1 MHPRSLIAVMSIVF
15 CHYNILFRG
24 WVHHLAFVLCI
35 HLSRPL
41 STQRNAAP
49 PLPLIVNVVAVL
61 VNTADVATILKTK
74 TFMLVNFLLI
84 STHISFDHWSHP
96 VVSICT
102 RFAVLFPP
110 PILSL
115 FGYPFRFWSN
125 RVLCISHNCFALSVP
140 FNRMSNN
147 RLTRSQSYARTSLS
161 RNPFF
166 TNGVSSSTGNLPS
179 TVASTMSSNT
189 KTFGSGTGL
198 SHMGNG
204 GGGGAGSGGHAAWV
218 QFDPLLN
225 HHSSSGPSAQRHAPP
240 PTPPPKGTT
249 LAAVAALA
257 GHPIIPEWVMC
268 LIDTSVRVLRFLQPS
283 QSHGASP
290 V

>member
-1 MHPRSLIAVMSIVF
+1 
-15 CHYNILFRG
+15 
-24 WVHHLAFVLCI
+24 
-35 HLSRPL
+35 
-41 STQRNAAP
+41 
-49 PLPLIVNVVAVL
+49 
-61 VNTADVATILKTK
+61 
-74 TFMLVNFLLI
+74 
-84 STHISFDHWSHP
+84 
-96 VVSICT
+96 
-102 RFAVLFPP
+102 
-110 PILSL
+110 
-115 FGYPFRFWSN
+115 
-125 RVLCISHNCFALSVP
+125 
-140 FNRMSNN
+140 MSNN

-257 GHPIIPEWVMC
+257 GHPIIPE
-268 LIDTSVRVLRFLQPS
+268 
-283 QSHGASP
+283 
-290 V
+290 